1 MAKTMKEISGYV
13 KTESLI
19 LAVVVALALGFVGGV
34 AFSAYRASN
43 GQPTVAST
51 SDTAGPALSA
61 QQREQLQDLIEK
73 TRSNPEDVTSWTL
86 LGHLYFD
93 TDQPQLAVDAY
104 EKSLHL
110 DDSRPDVWTDLGVMY
125 RRTGA
130 PQKAIQAFDH
140 ALSLNRRHEI
150 AMFNKGV
157 VLMHDLKE
165 PRKALAA
172 WELLVQ
178 VNPQAK
184 TPGGQLVSELVE
196 QLKKTTP
203 EK

>member
-1 MAKTMKEISGYV
+1 MATISKEITGYV

-43 GQPTVAST
+43 GQPTAASP
-51 SDTAGPALSA
+51 AGPTLSA

-73 TRSNPEDVTSWTL
+73 TRSNPDDVTSWTQ

-93 TDQPQLAVDAY
+93 NDQPQLAVDAY
-104 EKSLHL
+104 EKSLQL

-125 RRTGA
+125 RRSGD
-130 PQKAIQAFDH
+130 PRKAIEAFDH

-157 VLMHDLKE
+157 VLMHDLRE
-165 PRKALAA
+165 PQKALAA

-184 TPGGQLVSELVE
+184 TPAGQLVSELVE

-203 EK
+203 DK

>member
-1 MAKTMKEISGYV
+1 MATTPKEITGYV
-13 KTESLI
+13 KTESTI

-43 GQPTVAST
+43 GQPNVAS
-51 SDTAGPALSA
+51 SSAPGGPALSA
-61 QQREQLQDLIEK
+61 QQREQLQELIEK
-73 TRSNPEDVTSWTL
+73 TRRNPEDVACWTQ

-93 TDQPQLAVDAY
+93 TDQPQLAVGAY
-104 EKSLHL
+104 EKSLQL
-110 DDSRPDVWTDLGVMY
+110 DGSRPDVWADLGVMY
-125 RRTGA
+125 RRSGE
-130 PQKAIQAFDH
+130 PQKAIEAFDH

-157 VLMHDLKE
+157 VLMHDLNE

-196 QLKKTTP
+196 QLKKTTVDR
-203 EK
+203 